1 MLPQL
6 GKLESEFPDELVVVG
21 VHSAK
26 FPGERPGGSLRSA
39 VQRNRIEH
47 PVVND
52 RDFQI
57 WQEYSVRAW
66 PTLMFVDPSGM
77 VIGKHEG
84 EAPADALIAA
94 VRDLVSQYDQ
104 YGMIDRSPIDAL
116 EQDRIP
122 ETSLAFPGKVLADET
137 SGSLFISD
145 SGHDRVIVSSFS
157 GEIQHTIGTGER
169 GYADGPFGEARFW
182 QPQGMALHGQTLY
195 IADTGNGAVRAADL
209 ASNHVRTVA
218 GTGEQGLGMPDV
230 GPALEVDLRS
240 PWDLAIFEGFLYIAM
255 AGTHQIWRLNLNGG
269 DIEPYAGDGVES
281 IRDGVR
287 QRAWLA
293 QPSGLAVE
301 LHRLYF
307 ADSETSA
314 VRYVELP
321 PGDQVRTLVGTGLF
335 DFGDVD
341 GVGDQARLQHPIGVA
356 VHNGIVYVADS
367 YNHKI
372 KRLYPDER
380 RVETWLGTGEHGLE
394 DDTGVFAAFDEPS
407 GLSIAGDRLYIADT
421 NNHAIRVAD
430 LATGEVTTIDIQLP
444 VED

>member
-6 GKLESEFPDELVVVG
+6 GKLESEFPDELVIVG

-66 PTLMFVDPSGM
+66 PTLMFLDPSGM

-116 EQDRIP
+116 LQDQIP
-122 ETSLAFPGKVLADET
+122 ETSLAFPGKVLADEV
-137 SGSLFISD
+137 SGSLFIAD
-145 SGHDRVIVSSFS
+145 SRHDRVIVSSFA
-157 GEIQHTIGTGER
+157 GEVQHIIGTGER
-169 GYADGPFGEARFW
+169 GYAHGPFAEARFW
-182 QPQGMALHGQTLY
+182 QPQGMALDGETLY
-195 IADTGNGAVRAADL
+195 IADTGNGTVRAADL
-209 ASNHVRTVA
+209 STRQVRTVA
-218 GTGEQGLGMPDV
+218 GTGEQGLGMPEA

-240 PWDLAIFEGFLYIAM
+240 PWDLAVFGGHLYIAM
-255 AGTHQIWRLNLNGG
+255 AGTHQIWRLHLGTG
-269 DIEPYAGDGVES
+269 DIEAYAGDGVES
-281 IRDGVR
+281 IRDGAR

-301 LHRLYF
+301 NGRLYF

-314 VRYVELP
+314 IRYVDLP
-321 PGDQVRTLVGTGLF
+321 PGDQVHTLVGTGLF

-341 GVGDQARLQHPIGVA
+341 GVGDQARLQHPIGVT
-356 VHNGIVYVADS
+356 VHNGVVYVADS

-372 KRLYPDER
+372 KRLFPDER
-380 RVETWLGTGEHGLE
+380 RVESWLGTGEHGLE

-407 GLSIAGDRLYIADT
+407 GLSVARDRLYIADT

-430 LATGEVTTIDIQLP
+430 LATGEVTTINIQFP